1 MKDSIFCLCG
11 YTHFL
16 VLYVQFY
23 APPPLMLDAKIN
35 LRHSLINLVKF
46 KLMAFKI
53 NCMNK
58 ISILLQS
65 FLPSI
70 PFNHIQVRLKLH
82 TVTQACYSI
91 KIHSPAT
98 VSGTP
103 CHLLLYRFSA
113 FYRGEII
120 FDNSKIL
127 YCPPIEL

>member
-1 MKDSIFCLCG
+1 MKDSMFCLCG

-23 APPPLMLDAKIN
+23 APPPLMLGAKIN
-35 LRHSLINLVKF
+35 LRHSQINLVKF

-70 PFNHIQVRLKLH
+70 PFNHIQVRL
-82 TVTQACYSI
+82 
-91 KIHSPAT
+91 
-98 VSGTP
+98 
-103 CHLLLYRFSA
+103 
-113 FYRGEII
+113 
-120 FDNSKIL
+120 
-127 YCPPIEL
+127 